1 MPLAVAAHPGLTI
14 PVAVVIALPLVWY
27 WRRLGREDVPS
38 LRRVIRRCSIALML
52 AALLGLVSGLS
63 LLDPHTHQQGWV
75 IAWTAVA
82 FLMMLIIAAALVD
95 AINNLNL
102 HQQEK
107 RQAMTNAAT
116 ELIVAIRK
124 ARNADASGASQQ
136 DDASAEG
143 EAEDEDPDS

>member
-1 MPLAVAAHPGLTI
+1 MPLAAAAHPSLTI

-38 LRRVIRRCSIALML
+38 SRRVIRRCSIALML

-95 AINNLNL
+95 AINNLNV
-102 HQQEK
+102 HRQEK

-143 EAEDEDPDS
+143 EAEDEDADS